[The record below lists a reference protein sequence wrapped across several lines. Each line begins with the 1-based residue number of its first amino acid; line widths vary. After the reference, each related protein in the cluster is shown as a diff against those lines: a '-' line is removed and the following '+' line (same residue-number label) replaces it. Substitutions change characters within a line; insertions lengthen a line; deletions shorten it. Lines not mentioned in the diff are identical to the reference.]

1 MFFGGLYFALF
12 TKEKR
17 DGIGADGSD
26 NGEWGLRSEEERAMI
41 GSMQSYFEM

>member
-1 MFFGGLYFALF
+1 MTLNANLQRFLWLRKFDFLIMFFGGLYFALF

-26 NGEWGLRSEEERAMI
+26 NGE
-41 GSMQSYFEM
+41 